1 MASTT
6 RSGVNTQVNSILRN
20 YGIVL
25 VFVVLVTVLTFL
37 SPNMVFASPKNLVTV
52 LKQTAING
60 ILGMGMMFVIVSGG
74 IDLSVG
80 SIVALA
86 GVVAALF
93 AHPGEF
99 PLIVPIVLAAL
110 VGAAVGA
117 FNGLAV
123 AVGYIPPFI
132 VTLGTMTVV
141 RGLALIVSGGVPIS
155 NVSPAF
161 EAISGLLG
169 SVPLLAIYYVIVI
182 AVCAVVLNRT
192 VFGRHVF
199 SVGGNEIAAEVSG
212 ISVRWVK
219 IGVYTISGLLAGI
232 CGLLNA
238 SRTITGAPNAGVSYE
253 LDAIA
258 AVVIGGVSMAGG
270 IGKWYGVVVGALL
283 IAVMGNGLDLLGVD
297 SNYQQVVKGLII
309 ILAVFWDI
317 RGKRSLAL
325 ET

>member
-1 MASTT
+1 METAT
-6 RSGVNTQVNSILRN
+6 RPGLNAQLNSILRN

-25 VFVVLVTVLTFL
+25 VFVVLVVVLTFL

-80 SIVALA
+80 STVALA

-93 AHPGEF
+93 AHPGEY
-99 PLIVPIVLAAL
+99 PLILPILLAAL
-110 VGAAVGA
+110 VGAAVGM
-117 FNGLAV
+117 FNGVAV
-123 AVGYIPPFI
+123 ALGHIPPFI
-132 VTLGTMTVV
+132 VTLGMMTVV
-141 RGLALIVSGGVPIS
+141 RGLALIVSGGVPVS
-155 NVSPAF
+155 NVSPEF
-161 EAISGLLG
+161 EGISGLVG
-169 SVPLLAIYYVIVI
+169 SIPLLAIYYAIVVVI
-182 AVCAVVLNRT
+182 CAVVLNRT
-192 VFGRHVF
+192 VFGRHVY
-199 SVGGNEIAAEVSG
+199 SVGGNEIAAQVSG
-212 ISVRWVK
+212 ISVTWVK

-238 SRTITGAPNAGVSYE
+238 SRTITGAPNAGVAYE

-270 IGKWYGVVVGALL
+270 LGKWYGVVVGALL

-297 SNYQQVVKGLII
+297 SNYQQVIKGLII

-317 RGKRSLAL
+317 RGKRSLRL